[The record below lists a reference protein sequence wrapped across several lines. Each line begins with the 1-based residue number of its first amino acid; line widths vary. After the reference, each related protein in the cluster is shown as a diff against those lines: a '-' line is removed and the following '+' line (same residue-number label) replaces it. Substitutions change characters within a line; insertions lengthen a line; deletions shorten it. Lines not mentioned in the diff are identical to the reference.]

1 MGERER
7 SKQFGEEPV
16 WENRG
21 KRGQKGLLGCLA
33 MPCACCDC
41 CGVSCLLI
49 KLSLAVF
56 LVRVSAGCA
65 RVSMDVGVPV
75 MAEASWGPAAS
86 VLGWQ
91 QPERWW

>member
-1 MGERER
+1 MDVW
-7 SKQFGEEPV
+7 SCPV
-16 WENRG
+16 
-21 KRGQKGLLGCLA
+21 
-33 MPCACCDC
+33 PDH

-56 LVRVSAGCA
+56 LVRVSAWCA
-65 RVSMDVGVPV
+65 QVSMDVGVPV